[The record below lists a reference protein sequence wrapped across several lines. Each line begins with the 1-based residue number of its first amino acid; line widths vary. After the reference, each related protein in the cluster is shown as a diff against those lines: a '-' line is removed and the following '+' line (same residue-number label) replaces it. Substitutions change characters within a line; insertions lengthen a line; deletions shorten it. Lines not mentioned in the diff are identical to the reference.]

1 MTDFEKIYQAY
12 CGDVFRYLR
21 KLTGSAELAEELTAE
36 TFLKAL
42 SSIDQYKGASSLRV
56 WLCQIGKNSYY
67 SYLRKNGRLQ
77 TGELPGNCVEPEDPV
92 DLTQALTDKDD
103 AMRIHELLHQ
113 MEEPYKEVFSL
124 RVFGELSFQE
134 IGRLFD
140 KTENWACVTFYRAKQ
155 KIQHG
160 LEQGKGVSR

>member
-1 MTDFEKIYQAY
+1 MTDFEQVYQTY

-21 KLTGSAELAEELTAE
+21 GLTGSAELAEELTAE

-42 SSIDQYKGASSLRV
+42 SSISQYKGESRLRV

-67 SYLRKNGRLQ
+67 SYLRKNGRIEAGASLE
-77 TGELPGNCVEPEDPV
+77 TAEPEDPA
-92 DLTQALTDKDD
+92 DLAQALADKDD
-103 AMRIHELLHQ
+103 AMRIHTLLHQ

-124 RVFGELSFQE
+124 RVFGELSFKE
-134 IGRLFD
+134 IGRLFG

-155 KIQHG
+155 KIRRG
-160 LEQGKGVSR
+160 LEGKEEFR